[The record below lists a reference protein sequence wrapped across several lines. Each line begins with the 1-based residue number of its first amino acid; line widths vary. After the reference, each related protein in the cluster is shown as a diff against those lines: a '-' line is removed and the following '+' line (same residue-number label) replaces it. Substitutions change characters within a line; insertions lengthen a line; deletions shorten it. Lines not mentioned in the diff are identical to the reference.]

1 MSATPL
7 ERWRTGLKELDFVV
21 GGGFVPGSLTLIGGE
36 PGIGKSTL
44 LLQAAGR
51 LEQSGRVVL
60 YASGEESTE
69 QLQLRAERL
78 GGGAG
83 AVHAIGETRLE
94 AILEAAASIS
104 ADVLVLDSIQTV
116 STDSLESAPGNVG
129 QVRECAGILMR
140 YAKASGT
147 AVLVVGHVTKGGG
160 IAGPKTLE
168 HIVDTVLYFEG
179 ETSLD
184 YRLLRATKNR
194 FGPVDEL
201 GVFTMSEQGLVPVAN
216 PSALFL
222 AARAANVS
230 GSAVTAL
237 MEGTRPVLVEVQAL
251 AARAGYGTP
260 QRVATGFD
268 PRRLAV
274 LLAVLERRAGIS
286 FADLDVFVQ
295 ATAGVR
301 LVEPGADMAIAAAL
315 LSSLNN
321 RPAPAD
327 ALFLGEIGLGGEI
340 RPIGRPR
347 AARRRGG
354 TPRVHAGFRGNAGE
368 PGDGR
373 GDARAPRTHRRPG
386 ACPRR
391 VMSASSSSP
400 RGRERGSAAT
410 RPSSSSRSGACPC
423 SCGPSGPSFG
433 TRQWRTWPSSFAR
446 STRRHRRP
454 GCCRMPAT
462 MLSLVAGGAERSDSV
477 AAGVAALP
485 PACRVVLVH
494 DAARPFVDAALID
507 RVIEGVRAGNAVVPA
522 VAVTDTI
529 KETDAA
535 DPDRIARTVPR
546 ESLRRV
552 QTPQGFS
559 RQVLE
564 EAHARARR
572 DGVSGTDDA
581 ALVERLGGVV
591 RIVAGDP
598 RNLKV
603 TTAEDLEFAEYLA
616 RRDA

>member
-1 MSATPL
+1 MAKPRSVYRCTECGHEHPKWAGRCEGCGAWNAVSEEPIVVARGGEGRKGGKGGVAFTTPQRLRDVSATPL
-7 ERWRTGLKELDFVV
+7 ERWRTGLNELDFVV

-44 LLQAAGR
+44 LLQAAGK

-60 YASGEESTE
+60 YSSGEESTE

-116 STDSLESAPGNVG
+116 ATDSLESAPGNVG

-140 YAKASGT
+140 YAKVSGT

-194 FGPVDEL
+194 FGPVDEI

-340 RPIGRPR
+340 RPTAGLERRVAEASRLGFTRVFGATQASLTTAGVQLVRLDHIG
-347 AARRRGG
+347 
-354 TPRVHAGFRGNAGE
+354 
-368 PGDGR
+368 DL
-373 GDARAPRTHRRPG
+373 ARAL
-386 ACPRR
+386 
-391 VMSASSSSP
+391 
-400 RGRERGSAAT
+400 AA
-410 RPSSSSRSGACPC
+410 
-423 SCGPSGPSFG
+423 
-433 TRQWRTWPSSFAR
+433 
-446 STRRHRRP
+446 
-454 GCCRMPAT
+454 
-462 MLSLVAGGAERSDSV
+462 
-477 AAGVAALP
+477 
-485 PACRVVLVH
+485 
-494 DAARPFVDAALID
+494 
-507 RVIEGVRAGNAVVPA
+507 
-522 VAVTDTI
+522 
-529 KETDAA
+529 
-535 DPDRIARTVPR
+535 
-546 ESLRRV
+546 
-552 QTPQGFS
+552 
-559 RQVLE
+559 
-564 EAHARARR
+564 
-572 DGVSGTDDA
+572 
-581 ALVERLGGVV
+581 
-591 RIVAGDP
+591 
-598 RNLKV
+598 
-603 TTAEDLEFAEYLA
+603 
-616 RRDA
+616 